1 MQCKNCNK
9 LNPKGS
15 NFCQNCGQSLN
26 QKDDDQKSND
36 VTKKQ
41 SQQDEPIKKQNST
54 LLDKFNKMYFSSGIE
69 RDKLLELTSN
79 EAWEL
84 IQNFSTNIFE
94 NFIEENKTDLNKH
107 PYRLIESLKNNF
119 LYSATGG
126 YWLWLAEAQNKNLNL
141 NPPKHNILDL
151 LREDWKKLASDEYSK
166 TYEGISEE
174 VKDVINIFLQ
184 YRVDNF
190 LESVPSAKDLTKEL
204 IDKLKLLLVYAII
217 WGYILGIAEEHYR
230 K

>member
-15 NFCQNCGQSLN
+15 NFCQHCGLNLN
-26 QKDDDQKSND
+26 QKDDSQKSDD
-36 VTKKQ
+36 VAIKQ
-41 SQQDEPIKKQNST
+41 TQQESPISKQNTT
-54 LLDKFNKMYFSSGIE
+54 LLDKFNKMYFSSGAE

-84 IQNFSTNIFE
+84 LQNFSTNIFE
-94 NFIEENKTDLNKH
+94 NFIEENKADLNKH

-119 LYSATGG
+119 LYSSTGG
-126 YWLWLAEAQNKNLNL
+126 YWLWLAEIQNKNLIL
-141 NPPKHNILDL
+141 KPPKHNISDL

-166 TYEGISEE
+166 TYENISEE
-174 VKDVINIFLQ
+174 VKNVMNIFLQ

-217 WGYILGIAEEHYR
+217 WGYILGIAEDHYR